1 MNPQKTGRYTFFI
14 VCALTLFST
23 QAHANFL
30 EMPETQEVPAYE
42 EETLLLDM
50 DIPNVRE
57 RDPDPE
63 AGPRL
68 NVTEF
73 RVQGIVEYPEL
84 GITREALIKRVE
96 ALRFKFMGEDQVLE
110 SGYRI
115 DELSE
120 IADLLKDIEKD
131 TKDRH
136 VTTQDLQKMV
146 FLMRDQMRKRG
157 VTLGMIESISDVISN
172 FYRERGFI
180 LAKAFIPE
188 QKVRDGVVNLT
199 LLLGELGEVKAE
211 NNKRYKARTLE
222 GVFDDVLYKPVT
234 TEVIEEGLYLLND
247 LPGLSVQ
254 GYFEPGQ
261 QVGDTR
267 LHLNVQAEKMFSG
280 NIRLDNHGSTSTGE
294 NRAYADFFIS
304 NPFGWADQIQIGVL
318 NSFDPGDTTYG
329 LFNYDSYILGPRW
342 RISAGIS
349 SNDFISTSIISGS
362 ILESTGESLVRDISL
377 GYFFKRN
384 RKTNLSIDVSYSSID
399 TELAIS
405 GFQQPDTTVNNARL
419 AFNFDV
425 LNEKKRALHV
435 GSIGI
440 VHSNSTE
447 DFIIEDGVEDIK
459 DDFLFLTFD
468 YSILKFIP
476 FPFTKKDTRLL
487 VELNA
492 QYSGERQQ
500 TINQFALTGPTRA
513 RGFNVNRFF
522 SDDGVRLG
530 FEWVFKFPK
539 VLDFTIMGEN
549 FSDILQ
555 PYLLADIAY
564 GESHAFES
572 PTASL
577 ENKVSATFSNIGV
590 GLKFNFTRHWKGDFA
605 LSYPL
610 NENIDT
616 QDEELADNS
625 NIYFS
630 LQYGF

>member
-1 MNPQKTGRYTFFI
+1 MNPQNPGQHVFYTLCLLVFLSAR
-14 VCALTLFST
+14 VN
-23 QAHANFL
+23 ANFL
-30 EMPETQEVPAYE
+30 EMPETEEVPAFE
-42 EETLLLDM
+42 GETLLLDM

-73 RVQGIVEYPEL
+73 RVQGIVEFPEL

-96 ALRFKFMGEDQVLE
+96 ALRFEIMGEDQVLE

-120 IADLLKDIEKD
+120 IADLLRDIEKD
-131 TKDRH
+131 TKGKH
-136 VTTQDLQKMV
+136 VTTLELQKMV

-199 LLLGELGEVKAE
+199 LLLGELGDVKAE
-211 NNKRYKARTLE
+211 NNQRYRAKTLEKVFNKAR
-222 GVFDDVLYKPVT
+222 YKPVT
-234 TEVIEEGLYLLND
+234 TEIIEEGLYLLND

-254 GYFEPGQ
+254 GYFEPGE

-267 LHLNVQAEKMFSG
+267 LHLNVRSEKMFSG

-294 NRAYADFFIS
+294 NRTYADFFIS
-304 NPFGWADQIQIGVL
+304 NPSGWADQIQIGIL

-342 RISAGIS
+342 RLSASVS
-349 SNDFISTSIISGS
+349 SNDFVSTSIISGS
-362 ILESTGESLVRDISL
+362 VLESTGESLVRDLSL

-384 RKTNLSIDVSYSSID
+384 RKTNLSINASYSVID
-399 TELAIS
+399 TKLAIS
-405 GFQQPDTTVNNARL
+405 GFDQPDNNVKNARL
-419 AFNFDV
+419 TFNFDV

-435 GSIGI
+435 GSVGI
-440 VHSNSTE
+440 VSSNSSEDLITE
-447 DFIIEDGVEDIK
+447 NGVEDVE
-459 DDFLFLTFD
+459 DDYVFLTFD
-468 YSILKFIP
+468 YSILKFVK
-476 FPFTKKDTRLL
+476 FPFTKIDTRLL
-487 VELNA
+487 IELNG
-492 QYSGERQQ
+492 QYAGERQQ
-500 TINQFALTGPTRA
+500 TINQFALTGPTGA

-522 SDDGVRLG
+522 SDDGIRLG
-530 FEWVFKFPK
+530 TEWVFKFPPFLNFNIMNEK
-539 VLDFTIMGEN
+539 FT
-549 FSDILQ
+549 DILQ
-555 PYLLADIAY
+555 PYLLADLSY

-572 PTASL
+572 ATASL
-577 ENKVSATFSNIGV
+577 ENKVTATFANVGI
-590 GLKFNFTRHWKGDFA
+590 GLKFNFTRHWNGDFA
-605 LSYPL
+605 LSFPL
-610 NENIDT
+610 TEDIDT
-616 QDEELADNS
+616 QDEELADSS